1 VAPVRGERR
10 VAGLASGIEFPV
22 EGLSDAVIR
31 LRLHTDS
38 DIPAIVA
45 ACQDPEIPRW
55 TRVPAPY
62 RDADARGWLE
72 QESQGRARGDLL
84 GLLVVEPDDDRLLG
98 SVGIVQVDR
107 EERRCEL
114 GYWVA
119 RESRGRGVATRAV
132 RLLCAWIFENLPVDR
147 TGIHAEPENAASRR
161 VAERAGFTYEG
172 VLRSYFVNKGIR
184 RDAASY
190 SLLRGEL
197 R

>member
-1 VAPVRGERR
+1 MIARR
-10 VAGLASGIEFPV
+10 PIEFPV
-22 EGLSDAVIR
+22 EGLSDGDIR
-31 LRLHTDS
+31 LRLQADA
-38 DIPAIVA
+38 DLPAVIS
-45 ACQDPEIPRW
+45 ACQDPEISRW
-55 TRVPAPY
+55 TRVPSSYGEAE
-62 RDADARGWLE
+62 AREWHE
-72 QESQGRARGDLL
+72 RQARARKEGAMLH
-84 GLLVVEPDDDRLLG
+84 LLVVDAATDRLLG
-98 SVGIVQVDR
+98 SAGIVHADWD
-107 EERRCEL
+107 EGRCEL